1 MEDSSVIPALGRVDS
16 HVRREADGGL
26 PRAVMRADVRQRL
39 TVPGA
44 KERKE
49 QIEVEEREI

>member
-1 MEDSSVIPALGRVDS
+1 M
-16 HVRREADGGL
+16 RREADGGL
-26 PRAVMRADVRQRL
+26 PRAVMRADVRQRS

>member
-1 MEDSSVIPALGRVDS
+1 MR
-16 HVRREADGGL
+16 HEADGGL
-26 PRAVMRADVRQRL
+26 PGVVIRADVRQRS

-49 QIEVEEREI
+49 QIEGEKREI